1 MPIEVFNS
9 VESATF
15 VGCIV
20 PTSVTES
27 RFKTM
32 EKYHSLLQIS
42 LPVRLR
48 FEFQVEEDVWT
59 DSKKFRLPGKY
70 FHLPCR
76 SLVLFSCNPCPTF
89 LAKRNMNQFFTNF
102 AFCDAY
108 YLLESIHPFI
118 EFTLVVM

>member
-1 MPIEVFNS
+1 MSIEVFNFI
-9 VESATF
+9 ESATF
-15 VGCIV
+15 VGSII

-32 EKYHSLLQIS
+32 EKYHSLLQFS
-42 LPVRLR
+42 LPVRLS
-48 FEFQVEEDVWT
+48 FEFQVEEDVLI
-59 DSKKFRLPGKY
+59 DSRKFKLPGKH

-76 SLVLFSCNPCPTF
+76 SLVLFSCNPCPTL
-89 LAKRNMNQFFTNF
+89 LAKRNMNHFFKNF

-108 YLLESIHPFI
+108 ILLESIHPFI